1 MLTFIMNPSLLKWR
15 CFSVEVIIFLN
26 RKRMTDVPH
35 QKRTKCPFKYL
46 LALTLINYHLQFYS
60 IYAHSI
66 IAANGQ
72 SKK

>member
-46 LALTLINYHLQFYS
+46 LALTLINYHL
-60 IYAHSI
+60 
-66 IAANGQ
+66 
-72 SKK
+72 